1 MSLAERHTARLWG
14 WIIYP
19 RFRCWNIDAQTI
31 LYTSLP
37 HTLAFFLHFSL
48 TSIPTSY
55 SLFTADKPEPPPPLP
70 KNGNEYGFCRE
81 KMKSNK
87 DTSHHWIFSPLF
99 ILSVLLFFVMY
110 SPTLW
115 FKNVAKINE
124 KIYICRSRDS
134 ITGKEQ
140 ETSKEMA
147 RDKKCTWWIKEQLGI
162 KKRRQI
168 YNLHLDYVWNW
179 QKKQRVKRG
188 ELTSTENLVFTLTVW
203 PKARKLWRVSFIW
216 FNQKITVTFTT
227 HTCNSYFIHL

>member
-1 MSLAERHTARLWG
+1 MLRQSSTHL
-14 WIIYP
+14 
-19 RFRCWNIDAQTI
+19 
-31 LYTSLP
+31 
-37 HTLAFFLHFSL
+37 SL
-48 TSIPTSY
+48 TRWLSSFTFLSPAFPPATPY
-55 SLFTADKPEPPPPLP
+55 SLQINQNHPPLP

-81 KMKSNK
+81 KNEKQQRHI
-87 DTSHHWIFSPLF
+87 TSLNFSPLF

>member
-1 MSLAERHTARLWG
+1 MLRQSSTHL
-14 WIIYP
+14 
-19 RFRCWNIDAQTI
+19 
-31 LYTSLP
+31 
-37 HTLAFFLHFSL
+37 SL
-48 TSIPTSY
+48 TRWLSSFTFLSPAFPPATPY
-55 SLFTADKPEPPPPLP
+55 SLQINQNHPPPPKKWKWIWILQR
-70 KNGNEYGFCRE
+70 KKWKATKR
-81 KMKSNK
+81 
-87 DTSHHWIFSPLF
+87 HHIIEFFSPLF

>member
-1 MSLAERHTARLWG
+1 MLRQSSTHL
-14 WIIYP
+14 
-19 RFRCWNIDAQTI
+19 
-31 LYTSLP
+31 
-37 HTLAFFLHFSL
+37 SL
-48 TSIPTSY
+48 TRWLSSFTFLSPAFPPATPY
-55 SLFTADKPEPPPPLP
+55 SLQINQNHPPSQ
-70 KNGNEYGFCRE
+70 KMEMNMDSAEK

-140 ETSKEMA
+140 QTSKEME

-168 YNLHLDYVWNW
+168 YNLHLRLCVKLA
-179 QKKQRVKRG
+179 KKTTSEKRRA
-188 ELTSTENLVFTLTVW
+188 NFN
-203 PKARKLWRVSFIW
+203 RKSCFHI
-216 FNQKITVTFTT
+216 
-227 HTCNSYFIHL
+227 NSLAQS

>member
-1 MSLAERHTARLWG
+1 MLRQSSTHL
-14 WIIYP
+14 
-19 RFRCWNIDAQTI
+19 
-31 LYTSLP
+31 
-37 HTLAFFLHFSL
+37 SL
-48 TSIPTSY
+48 TRWLSSFTFLSPAFPPATPY
-55 SLFTADKPEPPPPLP
+55 SLQINQNHPPSQ
-70 KNGNEYGFCRE
+70 KMEMNMDSAE
-81 KMKSNK
+81 KKKKSNK

-140 ETSKEMA
+140 ETSKEME